1 MSKSKHTATARNSFE
16 AAAYPVS
23 SFELSVPTV
32 LELTDK
38 IRSSDLRLMEME
50 LSRSHT
56 IG

>member
-1 MSKSKHTATARNSFE
+1 MSKSKHTETARNSFE